1 MRSDTDIK
9 RDVEGE
15 LRGSPY
21 IDATGLAV
29 TVNEGTI
36 ELAGFVKRCSDSAEA
51 EKAAKR
57 VAGVAE
63 LANEIEIRLPEFDQD
78 PGPDIPATLS
88 RPVQYFRN

>member
-29 TVNEGTI
+29 TVNEGTV
-36 ELAGFVKRCSDSAEA
+36 ELAGFVKRCSDRAEA
-51 EKAAKR
+51 EKAAKC

-63 LANEIEIRLPEFDQD
+63 LANDIEVRLAEFDQD
-78 PGPDIPATLS
+78 PRS
-88 RPVQYFRN
+88 